1 MKRMLFIS
9 QMTEFLY
16 LVPLVLRLYVK
27 YEPDE
32 SVNLSAAITGD
43 LWWESLM
50 NAIRTR
56 ALQRQSM
63 IMLPS
68 LNHDVND

>member
-1 MKRMLFIS
+1 M
-9 QMTEFLY
+9 
-16 LVPLVLRLYVK
+16 K

-43 LWWESLM
+43 LWLESLM

-56 ALQRQSM
+56 ALQRQSV